1 MGGLSVRYPAIVEGG
16 GEDFGVW
23 FPDLPGIVAMGN
35 TLEEAIRH
43 AEEALQDY
51 AIESERDGLELK
63 HPRPLEATEVPDGSS
78 LTSVALLS
86 TALNRIGPLP

>member
-1 MGGLSVRYPAIVEGG
+1 MRYPAIVEGG

-35 TLEEAIRH
+35 TLEEAIQH

-51 AIESERDGLELK
+51 AIESERDGLQLK
-63 HPRPLEATEVPDGSS
+63 HPSLLEATQVPDGCT
-78 LTSVALLS
+78 LTSIALVPNS
-86 TALNRIGPLP
+86 LNRI